1 VPKARVETGGERA
14 LPVHH
19 PPMSATLPA
28 PSPLPRGPLSLFSE
42 PTFAQLPERFFARV
56 TPSAVRAPQLFAW
69 NAPLA
74 TQLGIDPEL
83 PSSPH
88 GVAILAGNHV
98 PDGALPIALAYA
110 GHQFGNF
117 VPQLGDGRAILL
129 GEALA
134 QDGRR
139 YDVVLKGA
147 GRTPFSRGGDGRA
160 ALGPVLREYVVSEA
174 MAALGVPT
182 TRALAAVTTGEPVY
196 RQSALPGAVLTRVA
210 ASHLRIGTFQYFA
223 VRKDHEALAQLT
235 QYALE
240 RHYPAAPTPE
250 GPALALFDAVQEA
263 QTRLVARWLAVGFV
277 HGVMNTDNMALSG
290 ETLDYG
296 PCAFLDTYH
305 PERSFSSID
314 QNGRYAYGKQPT
326 ILRWNLARLAEALLP
341 LVDGGSD
348 RAVGLLNERLAAF
361 PQRFEAAHGAEL
373 GKKLGLGTAEDGD
386 SALAS
391 TLLSL
396 MASERVDFTL
406 CFRRLCDVA
415 ETGEGGPFAALFGA
429 NKAIVSWLA
438 AWLTRGEADN
448 LSRPERAAAMRR
460 VNPAFI
466 PRNHRIEEMIA
477 SATEGDRGPF
487 DRLLRVLS
495 RPYDDQPDD
504 AELAAPPG
512 AEQWVYQ
519 TFCGT

>member
-1 VPKARVETGGERA
+1 MFT
-14 LPVHH
+14 
-19 PPMSATLPA
+19 
-28 PSPLPRGPLSLFSE
+28 E
-42 PTFAQLPERFFARV
+42 PTFARLPDRFFARV
-56 TPSAVRAPQLFAW
+56 KPTPVRAPALFAW
-69 NAPLA
+69 NEALA
-74 TQLGIDPEL
+74 EHLGLDPDL
-83 PSSPH
+83 PSSPD
-88 GVAILAGNHV
+88 GVAMLAGSHV
-98 PDGALPIALAYA
+98 PEGASPIALAYA
-110 GHQFGNF
+110 GHQFGSF

-129 GEALA
+129 GEAVA
-134 QDGRR
+134 KDGRR

-196 RQSALPGAVLTRVA
+196 RQSPLPGAVLTRVA

-223 VRKDHEALAQLT
+223 VRKDREALAQLT
-235 QYALE
+235 DVALA
-240 RHYPAAPTPE
+240 RHYPDAPRPE
-250 GPALALFDAVQEA
+250 GPALALFDAVLEA

-296 PCAFLDTYH
+296 PCAFLDAYH

-314 QNGRYAYGKQPT
+314 HNGRYAYGRQPH
-326 ILRWNLARLAEALLP
+326 ILGWNLTRFAETLLP
-341 LVDGGSD
+341 LIDGGSE
-348 RAVGLLNERLAAF
+348 RAVDLLNERLSAF
-361 PQRFEAAHGAEL
+361 PERFERVHGAEL
-373 GKKLGLGTAEDGD
+373 GKKLGLGTAQEGD
-386 SALAS
+386 ETLAS

-406 CFRRLCDVA
+406 CFRGLCDVA
-415 ETGEGGPFAALFGA
+415 ETGEGGRFTALFGA

-438 AWLTRGEADN
+438 AWQSRCEADG
-448 LSRPERAAAMRR
+448 LSRAERAAAMRR

-466 PRNHRIEEMIA
+466 PRNHRIEEMIT
-477 SATEGDRGPF
+477 SATEGDRAPF
-487 DRLLRVLS
+487 ERLLRVLS
-495 RPYDDQPDD
+495 RPYDDQPED